1 MKYLDDDLT
10 DVAIQQVCYY
20 LLEKLVDNLDDLK
33 VHLPN
38 HIETIEEVKSKLK
51 SIEKDLYDKT
61 NEDIERINE
70 KYRENNSVN
79 EN

>member
-1 MKYLDDDLT
+1 MKFLEDDLT

-20 LLEKLVDNLDDLK
+20 LIEKLVDNLDDLK

-38 HIETIEEVKSKLK
+38 HITNIEEIKSKLK
-51 SIEKDLYDKT
+51 SIEKDLYVEIDNNIEKINKT
-61 NEDIERINE
+61 
-70 KYRENNSVN
+70 YREENSVN

>member
-1 MKYLDDDLT
+1 MNVLDDDLT
-10 DVAIQQVCYY
+10 EVATQQVCYY
-20 LLEKLVDNLDDLK
+20 LIERLIDSLDDLK

-38 HIETIEEVKSKLK
+38 HVGTIEEVKLKLR
-51 SIEKDLYDKT
+51 SIGKDLYDKID
-61 NEDIERINE
+61 EDIEKINE

>member
-1 MKYLDDDLT
+1 MNYLDDDLT

-20 LLEKLVDNLDDLK
+20 IIGNLVKSLDDLK

-38 HIETIEEVKSKLK
+38 HIETIEEMKLK
-51 SIEKDLYDKT
+51 FESIEKDLYNKT

-70 KYRENNSVN
+70 KYREHNSVN